1 MDKNALKKIF
11 GISKALGMD
20 NEELHLMCSAV
31 TGQDSLRK
39 LDRAQTSALIRELE
53 KRQTGSGTGNTAPAY
68 GKAYKTDGMSQEQ
81 CRKVFAQIYE
91 LAKYDSEPST
101 ATAGERV
108 CGVIQKCTG
117 KLTAP
122 AEPFARL
129 SAADGQRLI
138 EMLNRYITSAAL
150 KASKMAGSTGCH
162 DAT

>member
-1 MDKNALKKIF
+1 MTNAERRKIY
-11 GISKALGMD
+11 GISKNLGMTND
-20 NEELHLMCSAV
+20 DLHALCSAV
-31 TGQDSLRK
+31 TGRESTK
-39 LDRAQTSALIRELE
+39 ELDRAQTSALIRELE

-129 SAADGQRLI
+129 SAADGQKLI

-150 KASKMAGSTGCH
+150 KASKRAAGDPQS
-162 DAT
+162 

>member
-1 MDKNALKKIF
+1 MEKNALKKIF
-11 GISKALGMD
+11 GISKALGID
-20 NEELHLMCSAV
+20 SEELHLLCSAV
-31 TGQDSLRK
+31 TGQDSLKK

-53 KRQTGSGTGNTAPAY
+53 RRQAVSSTGNAAPAY
-68 GKAYKTDGMSQEQ
+68 GKVYKTDGMSQEQ

-108 CGVIQKCTG
+108 CGSIQKITG
-117 KLTAP
+117 KLSVP

-129 SAADGQRLI
+129 SAADGQKLI

-150 KASKMAGSTGCH
+150 RAARQ
-162 DAT
+162 A